1 MHPTSLPSGTR
12 SLLITLTLVGLN
24 LPAPAHDWPQWR
36 GPDRDGRSRETN
48 LLRKWPAEGPP
59 LAWKVRNTGEGFSSL
74 SIANGI
80 IYTLGDL
87 RDGCHVIA
95 LKEADGSPAWKTRTG
110 ESGGHRGYPGP
121 RSTPTVDDGQIFA
134 LDQHSNL
141 VCLNTGNGEKVWS
154 VNLQDD
160 FGGKMMSGWR
170 WSESPLVDGESV
182 ICTPGG
188 SKGTVLALSR
198 KTGKKLWQ
206 TSEWTDPAGYSSVI
220 IATIH
225 GVRQYVQLTGQSV
238 AGIDPKSGKV
248 LWRADRPGKTAVIT
262 TPVIRENIVWVTS
275 AYGVGCNAFRID
287 RKDGEWST
295 EEIYASRKFSN
306 HHGGAIELK
315 GHVFGSSGGNF
326 ACMDIKSGELSY
338 RERSVGKGSTVY
350 ADGHFYLRSENGPM
364 SLIEIS
370 TEKLKEVSSFE
381 QPGRSEKKA
390 WPHPVIANGKLYLRD
405 QDLLLCYDISAK

>member
-160 FGGKMMSGWR
+160 FGGK
-170 WSESPLVDGESV
+170 
-182 ICTPGG
+182 
-188 SKGTVLALSR
+188 
-198 KTGKKLWQ
+198 
-206 TSEWTDPAGYSSVI
+206 
-220 IATIH
+220 
-225 GVRQYVQLTGQSV
+225 
-238 AGIDPKSGKV
+238 
-248 LWRADRPGKTAVIT
+248 
-262 TPVIRENIVWVTS
+262 
-275 AYGVGCNAFRID
+275 
-287 RKDGEWST
+287 
-295 EEIYASRKFSN
+295 
-306 HHGGAIELK
+306 
-315 GHVFGSSGGNF
+315 
-326 ACMDIKSGELSY
+326 
-338 RERSVGKGSTVY
+338 
-350 ADGHFYLRSENGPM
+350 
-364 SLIEIS
+364 
-370 TEKLKEVSSFE
+370 
-381 QPGRSEKKA
+381 
-390 WPHPVIANGKLYLRD
+390 
-405 QDLLLCYDISAK
+405 